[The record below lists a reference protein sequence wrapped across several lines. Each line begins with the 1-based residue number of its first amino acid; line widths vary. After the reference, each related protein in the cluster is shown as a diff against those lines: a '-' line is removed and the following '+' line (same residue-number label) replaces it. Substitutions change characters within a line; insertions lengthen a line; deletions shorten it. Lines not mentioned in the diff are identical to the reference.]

1 MTNEEWFAEKMR
13 VGTAAEKMYEGYLTK
28 EGWRCRKTK
37 PKDPAEPYDYEV
49 IDGCWGDKKR
59 IEIKN
64 YGSPERGTIFAE
76 TFQIGSGTVPEYLT
90 YPHMIDEM
98 IYVDQKGKRAFIYDM
113 KKFAAYVEA
122 TKYREIEI
130 DRKTARGI
138 IFSEDMK
145 AAGYIRTINI

>member
-13 VGTAAEKMYEGYLTK
+13 VGTAAEKMYEGYLTA
-28 EGWRCRKTK
+28 EGWSCRKTK

-49 IDGCWGDKKR
+49 RESSGLWKKA

-64 YGSPERGTIFAE
+64 YGSPELGTIFAE

-90 YPHMIDEM
+90 YPDMIDEM
-98 IYVDQKGKRAFIYDM
+98 VYVDQKNKRAFVYDM

-130 DRKTARGI
+130 DRGTARGI

-145 AAGYIRTINI
+145 AAGYIKTIDL